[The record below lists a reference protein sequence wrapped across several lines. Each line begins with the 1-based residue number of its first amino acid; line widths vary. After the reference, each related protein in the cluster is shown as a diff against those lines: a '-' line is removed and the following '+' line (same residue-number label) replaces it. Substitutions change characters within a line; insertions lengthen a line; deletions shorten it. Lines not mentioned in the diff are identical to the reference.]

1 MVLKLYAT
9 KSKHLPSQK
18 ASASQ
23 DEICYTEL
31 FIKDRNV
38 LKSLQNITDI
48 RAQQVENFT
57 LILERYFGT
66 YPKCAT
72 RIGYRHNGS
81 SSKSVLKSQLIITA
95 CNLF

>member
-1 MVLKLYAT
+1 MVVTMSAPPPPQK
-9 KSKHLPSQK
+9 KSNHLPSQK

-23 DEICYTEL
+23 DEICYAEL
-31 FIKDRNV
+31 IVNDRNV

-72 RIGYRHNGS
+72 RIG
-81 SSKSVLKSQLIITA
+81 ITA
-95 CNLF
+95 AVPNLF